1 MSESKVTIRELVGWD
16 IDEYSYRRQ
25 ALDETELHDRAMQ
38 ARASVEGRAAQTP
51 ANPLLTAETS
61 QLQSIFAPMLDRED
75 LVREYKGSNWT
86 LGVVDLS
93 KVLAFQR
100 RLVFDDARLPLTV
113 PQQHDWP
120 SLLALALNAERSTAH
135 HISASSGSLPGRD
148 ICIKGQNPD
157 LQLVL
162 SENDSLP
169 MTLYGGS
176 PFFEVAE
183 FNGRWFLRDG
193 YHRAFHL
200 LRAGVHTVVA
210 VILRAATI
218 QELGATESYFFN
230 EDVLFSPRPPRL
242 VDFLSEEL
250 TVTYPRPRLLK
261 TIRIRI
267 EETLELST
275 GDYQVTSEKPGVYQ

>member
-1 MSESKVTIRELVGWD
+1 VSEAKVTIRELIGWD
-16 IDEYSYRRQ
+16 LDEYSYRRQ
-25 ALDETELHDRAMQ
+25 ALDETELRDRAMH
-38 ARASVEGRAAQTP
+38 ARASAADRAVQTP

-61 QLQSIFAPMLDRED
+61 QLQSIFAPMLDRDD
-75 LVREYKGSNWT
+75 LAREYKGSNWT
-86 LGVVDLS
+86 LGVVDLRQ
-93 KVLAFQR
+93 VLAFQR
-100 RLVFDDARLPLTV
+100 RLVFDDSRLPLTV
-113 PQQHDWP
+113 PQQHDWL
-120 SLLALALNAERSTAH
+120 SLLALALDSKRSTAH
-135 HISASSGSLPGRD
+135 RISVSNGSLPGLD
-148 ICIKGQNPD
+148 ICIQSQNPD

-200 LRAGVHTVVA
+200 LRAGIHAMVA
-210 VILRAATI
+210 VILRATTI
-218 QELGATESYFFN
+218 QELGATEPYFFS
-230 EDVLFSPRPPRL
+230 EETLFSPRPPRL

-250 TVTYPRPRLLK
+250 TVTYRRPRLLK

-267 EETLELST
+267 EETLEPST
-275 GDYQVTSEKPGVYQ
+275 GDYQVTSERPGVYQ

>member
-1 MSESKVTIRELVGWD
+1 MSESKVTIRELIGWD
-16 IDEYSYRRQ
+16 LDEYSYRRQ
-25 ALDETELHDRAMQ
+25 AVDETELHDRAMQ
-38 ARASVEGRAAQTP
+38 ARAIVAGRAAQTR
-51 ANPLLTAETS
+51 ASPLLSEDTS
-61 QLQSIFAPMLDRED
+61 HLQSIFAPMLDRED
-75 LVREYKGSNWT
+75 LAREYKGSKWT
-86 LGVVDLS
+86 LGIVDLRQ
-93 KVLAFQR
+93 VLAFQR

-120 SLLALALNAERSTAH
+120 ALLELALNAKRSTAH
-135 HISASSGSLPGRD
+135 HTSVSNGSLAGLD
-148 ICIKGQNPD
+148 ICIQSQNPD

-162 SENDSLP
+162 SENDSQP

-200 LRAGVHTVVA
+200 LRAGIHAMIA
-210 VILRAATI
+210 VILRATTI
-218 QELGATESYFFN
+218 QELGATESYFFR
-230 EDVLFSPRPPRL
+230 EDVLFSPQPPRL
-242 VDFLSEEL
+242 VDFMSEEL

-267 EETLELST
+267 EETLEPST
-275 GDYQVTSEKPGVYQ
+275 GDYQATSERPGVYQ